1 MNIEK
6 AQELVSQLGVELGG
20 DANSYTMNEQGEVDM
35 VFEDNLPVQIR
46 FLEPTLIVSSIVASD
61 LPADDPGLF
70 ATLMDYQFMGIRT
83 LGCVLAWNSEAD
95 NLVLSR
101 MLHGDITSVRL
112 AEELSLLLR
121 CTREVQEDLLPLLE
135 GDYRIAEET
144 TEEQPPADF
153 IPTPFDRA

>member
-1 MNIEK
+1 MNIDK

-20 DANSYTMNEQGEVDM
+20 DANSYVMNDQGEVDL

-46 FLEPTLIVSSIVASD
+46 FLEPALIVSSVVSSD
-61 LPADDPGLF
+61 LPAEDPGLF

-83 LGCVLAWNSEAD
+83 FGCVLAWNSEAD

-101 MLHGDITSVRL
+101 MLHGDITSAAL

-121 CTREVQEDLLPLLE
+121 ATREVQEDLQPLLA
-135 GDYRIAEET
+135 GDYRISENTDEE
-144 TEEQPPADF
+144 PATDF
-153 IPTPFDRA
+153 VPTPFDRA

>member
-1 MNIEK
+1 MNIDK
-6 AQELVSQLGVELGG
+6 AQTLVNQLGAELGG
-20 DANSYTMNEQGEVDM
+20 DANSYVMNDQGEVDL

-46 FLEPTLIVSSIVASD
+46 FFEPTLIISSILASD
-61 LPADDPGLF
+61 LPAEDPGLF

-83 LGCVLAWNSEAD
+83 FGCVLAWNSEAD

-101 MLHGDITSVRL
+101 MLNPDIDSAAL

-121 CTREVQEDLLPLLE
+121 ATREVQEDLQPLLA
-135 GDYRIAEET
+135 GDYRLEEEMP
-144 TEEQPPADF
+144 EEQPPADF